1 MVFKEHG
8 LILYL
13 CPELQIAHATL
24 QARDKLGRS
33 YSGLKALTEGYYRL
47 GVLSK
52 EDYERLMRK
61 YSEGLV
67 KEEKPLS
74 TEELQTKNEAEKMA
88 KTFSMVLEQWN
99 LERDNKQ
106 NWRKRWIRE
115 AEAWKGKVPNAKLVL
130 ALANEDSKG
139 NVVRRVVSMESLKSE
154 GDG

>member
-1 MVFKEHG
+1 
-8 LILYL
+8 
-13 CPELQIAHATL
+13 
-24 QARDKLGRS
+24 
-33 YSGLKALTEGYYRL
+33 
-47 GVLSK
+47 VLSK

-154 GDG
+154 VEG